1 MYAREAMF
9 AGVSNAHESLWKPG
23 IRRGEPFNVMS
34 MASNMSHE
42 QRHAELDLP
51 EIDGNLIET
60 IARLLAAA
68 NTKRSNDHKI
78 C

>member
-9 AGVSNAHESLWKPG
+9 AGGSNAHESLWKPG

-51 EIDGNLIET
+51 EINGNLIET
-60 IARLLAAA
+60 IARLLGAA

>member
-9 AGVSNAHESLWKPG
+9 AGGSNAHESLWKPG
-23 IRRGEPFNVMS
+23 IRRSEPFNVMS

-51 EIDGNLIET
+51 EINGNLIET

>member
-9 AGVSNAHESLWKPG
+9 AGGSNAHESLSKPG

-51 EIDGNLIET
+51 EINGNLIET

>member
-1 MYAREAMF
+1 MFGGGAYACESF
-9 AGVSNAHESLWKPG
+9 WTAGM
-23 IRRGEPFNVMS
+23 RRHEPFNVMS

-51 EIDGNLIET
+51 EINGNLIET

>member
-9 AGVSNAHESLWKPG
+9 AGGSNAHESLWKPG
-23 IRRGEPFNVMS
+23 IRRVEPFNVMS

-51 EIDGNLIET
+51 EINGNLIET

>member
-9 AGVSNAHESLWKPG
+9 AGGSNAHESLWKPG
-23 IRRGEPFNVMS
+23 IRSGEPFNVMS

-51 EIDGNLIET
+51 EINGNLIET
-60 IARLLAAA
+60 IVRLLAAA

>member
-1 MYAREAMF
+1 MF
-9 AGVSNAHESLWKPG
+9 AGGSHARESLWKPG

-51 EIDGNLIET
+51 EINGNLIET

>member
-9 AGVSNAHESLWKPG
+9 AGGSNAHESLWKPG

-34 MASNMSHE
+34 TASNLSHE

-51 EIDGNLIET
+51 EINGNLIET

>member
-1 MYAREAMF
+1 MYARAAIF
-9 AGVSNAHESLWKPG
+9 AGGSNAHESLWKPG

-51 EIDGNLIET
+51 EINGNLIET

>member
-1 MYAREAMF
+1 MYARKAMF
-9 AGVSNAHESLWKPG
+9 AGGSNAHESLWKPG

-51 EIDGNLIET
+51 EINGNLIET

>member
-1 MYAREAMF
+1 MYAREAML
-9 AGVSNAHESLWKPG
+9 AGGSNAHESLWKPG

-51 EIDGNLIET
+51 EINGNLIET

>member
-9 AGVSNAHESLWKPG
+9 AGGSNAHESLWKPG

-42 QRHAELDLP
+42 QRNAELDLP
-51 EIDGNLIET
+51 EINGNLIET

>member
-9 AGVSNAHESLWKPG
+9 AGGSNAHESLWKPG

-42 QRHAELDLP
+42 QRHAEFDLP
-51 EIDGNLIET
+51 EINGNLIET

>member
-9 AGVSNAHESLWKPG
+9 AGGSNAHESLWKPG

-34 MASNMSHE
+34 MASHE

-51 EIDGNLIET
+51 EINGNLIET